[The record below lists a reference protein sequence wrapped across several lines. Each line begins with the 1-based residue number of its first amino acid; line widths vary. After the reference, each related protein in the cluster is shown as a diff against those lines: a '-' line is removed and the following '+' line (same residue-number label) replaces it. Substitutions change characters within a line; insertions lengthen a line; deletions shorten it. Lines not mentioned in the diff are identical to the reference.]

1 MEWMMETLVMM
12 AIVENLMALLYI
24 TTKGDGI
31 IYEKLMKNYFKVLG
45 VSFEDM

>member
-1 MEWMMETLVMM
+1 MDDGYSCDDGNYRKYDAL
-12 AIVENLMALLYI
+12 IVY